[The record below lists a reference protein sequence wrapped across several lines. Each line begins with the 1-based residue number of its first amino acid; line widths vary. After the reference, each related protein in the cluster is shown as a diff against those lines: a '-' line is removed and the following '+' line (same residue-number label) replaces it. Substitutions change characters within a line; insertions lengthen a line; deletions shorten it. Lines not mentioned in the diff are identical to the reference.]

1 MPKKEESVQKEVKE
15 HDADERNKKTK
26 EESVEKE
33 VKEHNAYEGS
43 KNKEERETN

>member
-1 MPKKEESVQKEVKE
+1 MPK
-15 HDADERNKKTK
+15 K

-43 KNKEERETN
+43 KIRKREKLTNRSRM

>member
-15 HDADERNKKTK
+15 HDADERNEKTK

>member
-43 KNKEERETN
+43 KK